1 MDFLPLQIKLRAKK
15 VIYALKGL
23 TAVERVVL
31 ECTNEERWG
40 PHGEQLHKIG
50 QYSQQ
55 SRKQTA
61 QKNASI
67 NRGEEGE
74 EESKEE
80 EETND
85 EIILRVLF
93 ENRLLKNEH
102 EWRLCYKAL
111 TVVEYLINNGSEAF
125 YRTIKEDRRYK
136 ARLNALLT
144 FEFRCPEKGKD
155 EGVNIRQKTKTIIS
169 LLEDEERIKQ
179 AREKARLNRG
189 KYGGISNQDLHR
201 TTFSSSSSS
210 RPEPQTQQMSSGDDV
225 SRGTRAMSN
234 ALNTFDDEDDG
245 NDDEDGDDEDEED
258 FLALKQRPS
267 SETPSFVPKV
277 IIRDRPIVEQNRFGG
292 SGLSLKP
299 PPKAGNAFI
308 SSNSTTTVTNNNNN
322 NNNYAN
328 DLFNFDSQVT
338 SNRPPQLHQQR
349 QATLSLDDLLLGS
362 SSQTSNT
369 TSPYQSA
376 EDLFGF
382 EINVSKP
389 ASSSWT
395 SNPPPPMQQ
404 KQEQEQDVFSGMD
417 FLQQTTAPKT
427 QPAVMSNDPFS
438 DFASSFSV
446 NSNTNNNVN
455 NDKKKDPLDAFDFGN
470 LGLK

>member
-1 MDFLPLQIKLRAKK
+1 M
-15 VIYALKGL
+15 
-23 TAVERVVL
+23 
-31 ECTNEERWG
+31 
-40 PHGEQLHKIG
+40 
-50 QYSQQ
+50 
-55 SRKQTA
+55 
-61 QKNASI
+61 
-67 NRGEEGE
+67 
-74 EESKEE
+74 
-80 EETND
+80 
-85 EIILRVLF
+85 
-93 ENRLLKNEH
+93 
-102 EWRLCYKAL
+102 
-111 TVVEYLINNGSEAF
+111 
-125 YRTIKEDRRYK
+125 
-136 ARLNALLT
+136 
-144 FEFRCPEKGKD
+144 
-155 EGVNIRQKTKTIIS
+155 
-169 LLEDEERIKQ
+169 
-179 AREKARLNRG
+179 
-189 KYGGISNQDLHR
+189 
-201 TTFSSSSSS
+201 
-210 RPEPQTQQMSSGDDV
+210 
-225 SRGTRAMSN
+225 
-234 ALNTFDDEDDG
+234 
-245 NDDEDGDDEDEED
+245 
-258 FLALKQRPS
+258 
-267 SETPSFVPKV
+267 PKV